1 MASFR
6 KRGTKWQVQ
15 VRREGHPPISRTFIK
30 KADAEAWARQ
40 IEAGIERSDLPIDT
54 TMLRTTTLADLLIR
68 YRDTVTVE
76 KRGKRDETYRI
87 NKMLGHAICGLP
99 LVKLTPASMA
109 RYRDARLEEVQPE
122 TVRRELTILRHALE
136 VARREWGIPLTGNA
150 VAEVKKP
157 APAHARNRR
166 LNSDELERLLAACR
180 RSKLL
185 APIVQFAVETGMR
198 RGEIIA
204 MRWRD
209 ADLDRRILNIPHT
222 KNGHARTIPLSSAAI
237 GILNSIQRNDER
249 VFPIS
254 ANALNLAW
262 QRLRKRAGT
271 SDLRFHD
278 LRHEAVSSFFERGLS
293 VPEVALISGHRDAR
307 MLFRYTHL
315 KPEEVA
321 KKLA

>member
-15 VRREGHPPISRTFIK
+15 VRREGHPPISRTFTK
-30 KADAEAWARQ
+30 KADAEVWARQ
-40 IEAGIERSDLPIDT
+40 IEAGIERADLPVD
-54 TMLRTTTLADLLIR
+54 MAVLRNTTLADLLSR
-68 YRDTVTVE
+68 YRDTVTAE
-76 KRGKRDETYRI
+76 KRGRRDETYRI
-87 NKMLGHAICGLP
+87 NKMLAHAICALP
-99 LVKLTPASMA
+99 LLKLTPAFMA
-109 RYRDARLEEVQPE
+109 RYRDERLEEVQSE
-122 TVRRELTILRHALE
+122 TVRRELTILRHVLE
-136 VARREWGIPLTGNA
+136 VARREWGVPLTGNA
-150 VAEVKKP
+150 VAEIKKP

-166 LNSDELERLLAACR
+166 LDSNELERLLTACR

-185 APIVQFAVETGMR
+185 APIVRFAVETGMR

-204 MRWRD
+204 MRWCD

-222 KNGHARTIPLSSAAI
+222 KNGHARTIPLSGAAI
-237 GILNSIQRNDER
+237 GVLNSIERNDER

-262 QRLRKRAGT
+262 QRLRKRAGA

-293 VPEVALISGHRDAR
+293 VPEVALISGHRDPR

-315 KPEEVA
+315 RAEDVA
-321 KKLA
+321 LKLN